1 MGQTSEVTEYMIKY
15 LCENSL
21 SSGMVSQKTGIP
33 EEKLRPGYKEP
44 LLADEFLR
52 LCVYLK
58 ISPEKIA
65 SELKRNE
72 SE

>member
-1 MGQTSEVTEYMIKY
+1 MISKSEVTEYMIKY
-15 LCENSL
+15 LHENSL
-21 SSGMVSQKTGIP
+21 SSRTVSEQTGVP
-33 EEKLRPGYKEP
+33 KEKLQQGYKEP

-65 SELKRNE
+65 SELKRKE

>member
-21 SSGMVSQKTGIP
+21 SSGQVSQKTGIP

-44 LLADEFLR
+44 LLAYEFLR
-52 LCVYLK
+52 ICVYLN

>member
-1 MGQTSEVTEYMIKY
+1 MGQTSEGTEYMIKY

-21 SSGMVSQKTGIP
+21 SSGLVSQKTGIP

-65 SELKRNE
+65 SALKRNE